1 MAIKGWDRTKIKT
14 KQGTIENAIAPV
26 IISASRSTDIP
37 AFYADWFR
45 NRFEQ
50 KYCKWINP
58 FNRKAQYVSFDK
70 TRFVVF
76 WSKNPAPIIRHLPFL
91 DEKGIGWYIQ
101 FTVND
106 YESEDFEPNVPS
118 LDQRIETFAKLSEKW
133 GKDRIIW
140 RFDPLI
146 LTDKIGPGRLLE
158 KIESIGERVQ
168 QYTEKLVISFA
179 DISNYAKVKRNLK
192 SSNVDWREFS
202 ERDIVRVAKGLRNFS
217 SSWNLEI
224 ATCGESFDL
233 LEYEISHNRC
243 IDDDLMMKIS
253 GTDRELAKF
262 LSHEQGTLF
271 SQPKQGKH
279 PLKDKGQRKVCGC
292 IVSKDIG
299 QYNTC
304 EHLCVYCYANTSASL
319 VKKNRNLATSN
330 SETILGE

>member
-1 MAIKGWDRTKIKT
+1 MAFKGWDRIEIETE
-14 KQGTIENAIAPV
+14 QGRREHAIAPV
-26 IISASRSTDIP
+26 IVSASRSTDIP
-37 AFYADWFR
+37 AFYAKWFR

-76 WSKNPAPIIRHLPFL
+76 WSKNPAPMAEYFPLL

-106 YESEDFEPNVPS
+106 YKKEGFEPNVPG
-118 LDQRIETFAKLSEKW
+118 LDQRLETFATLSEKW
-133 GKDRIIW
+133 GKERIIW

-146 LTDKIGPGRLLE
+146 LTDELGPEQLLE
-158 KIESIGERVQ
+158 RIAYIGERIHR
-168 QYTEKLVISFA
+168 YTEKLVISFA

-192 SSNVDWREFS
+192 KFNVNWREFKQRHI
-202 ERDIVRVAKGLRNFS
+202 EQIARGVDDLCQ
-217 SSWNLEI
+217 SWNLEG
-224 ATCGESFDL
+224 ATCGEVVDL
-233 LEYEISHNRC
+233 SQYGISHNRC
-243 IDDDLMMKIS
+243 IDDELIMKIS
-253 GTDRELAKF
+253 GSDRDMAAF

-271 SQPKQGKH
+271 PQKKH
-279 PLKDKGQRKVCGC
+279 SLKDKGQRKECGC

-304 EHLCVYCYANTSASL
+304 EHLCAYCYANTSST
-319 VKKNRNLATSN
+319 VVQKNRKLVSAE
-330 SETILGE
+330 SETIILE